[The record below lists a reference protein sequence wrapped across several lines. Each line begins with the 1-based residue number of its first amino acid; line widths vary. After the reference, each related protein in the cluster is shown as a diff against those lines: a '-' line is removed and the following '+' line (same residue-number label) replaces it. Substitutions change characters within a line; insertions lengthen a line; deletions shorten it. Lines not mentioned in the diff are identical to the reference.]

1 MNTRTKPI
9 GILAVALSGLLLT
22 ACGHD
27 MSDLER
33 EVERIKA
40 RPAGEIEP
48 LPEVEP
54 YETFEYS
61 AHDLR
66 SPFTPGRAEEPED
79 TKGEGPRPD
88 PDRPREPLEGFSLDS
103 LDMVGTFELGGE
115 RWGLVRDPD
124 GLIHRVQPGNY
135 MGRNYGRIVEVSESR
150 IRLVELVPDGS
161 GGWMERDA
169 SMTLEE
175 PTRGG

>member
-1 MNTRTKPI
+1 MSLPRMPVRLVTVAI
-9 GILAVALSGLLLT
+9 VALLLG
-22 ACGHD
+22 ACGRD
-27 MSDLER
+27 MDDLER
-33 EVERIKA
+33 WVEQVKA

-66 SPFTPGRAEEPED
+66 SPFTPGRAEQPES
-79 TKGEGPRPD
+79 TKEGPRPD
-88 PDRPREPLEGFSLDS
+88 PDRPREPLEAFSLDS

-115 RWGLVRDPD
+115 QWGLVRDPD

-135 MGRNYGRIVEVSESR
+135 MGRNYGRIIEVSESR

-169 SMTLEE
+169 SLTLEE

>member
-1 MNTRTKPI
+1 MNSRNALASI
-9 GILAVALSGLLLT
+9 LLLLAVGMLVAG
-22 ACGHD
+22 CGRD
-27 MSDLER
+27 MDDLER
-33 EVERIKA
+33 RVQEIKS
-40 RPAGEIEP
+40 RPGGEIEP

-54 YETFEYS
+54 YETFEYA

-66 SPFTPGRAEEPED
+66 SPFSPGRAEQPEGD
-79 TKGEGPRPD
+79 GEGPRPD
-88 PDRPREPLEGFSLDS
+88 PNRPREPLESFSLDS

-115 RWGLVRDPD
+115 KWGLVRDPD
-124 GLIHRVQPGNY
+124 GIIHRVQPGNY
-135 MGRNYGRIVEVSESR
+135 MGRNYGRIVEVTDSR

-169 SMTLEE
+169 SLSLED

>member
-1 MNTRTKPI
+1 MRTMPVRI
-9 GILAVALSGLLLT
+9 VTIALAGLLLG
-22 ACGHD
+22 ACSRD
-27 MSDLER
+27 MDDLER
-33 EVERIKA
+33 WVEQVKA

-66 SPFTPGRAEEPED
+66 SPFTPGRAEQPEQS
-79 TKGEGPRPD
+79 GEGPRPD

>member
-1 MNTRTKPI
+1 MKLTIMPI
-9 GILAVALSGLLLT
+9 RLVSVALLAVLLS
-22 ACGHD
+22 ACGGNMD
-27 MSDLER
+27 DLER
-33 EVERIKA
+33 WVEQVKA

-66 SPFTPGRAEEPED
+66 SPFTPGRAEQPESS
-79 TKGEGPRPD
+79 GEGPRPD

-115 RWGLVRDPD
+115 QWGLVRDPD

-135 MGRNYGRIVEVSESR
+135 MGRNYGHIVEVNESR

-169 SMTLEE
+169 SLTLDE

>member
-1 MNTRTKPI
+1 MRLPNMTVR
-9 GILAVALSGLLLT
+9 LFVVLFSVLLLT
-22 ACGHD
+22 ACNRG
-27 MSDLER
+27 MGDLER
-33 EVERIKA
+33 WVEQVKA
-40 RPAGEIEP
+40 RPGGEIEP

-66 SPFTPGRAEEPED
+66 SPFTPGRAEQPES
-79 TKGEGPRPD
+79 TGEGPRPD
-88 PDRPREPLEGFSLDS
+88 PNRPREPLEGFSLDS

-115 RWGLVRDPD
+115 QWGLVRDPD

-135 MGRNYGRIVEVSESR
+135 MGRNYGRILEVNESR

-161 GGWMERDA
+161 GGWVERDA
-169 SMTLEE
+169 SLTLEE

>member
-1 MNTRTKPI
+1 MKLTIMPI
-9 GILAVALSGLLLT
+9 RLVSVALLAVLLS
-22 ACGHD
+22 ACGGNMD
-27 MSDLER
+27 DLER
-33 EVERIKA
+33 WVEQVKA

-66 SPFTPGRAEEPED
+66 SPFTPGRAEQPESS
-79 TKGEGPRPD
+79 GEGPRPD

-115 RWGLVRDPD
+115 QWGLVRDPD

-135 MGRNYGRIVEVSESR
+135 MGRNYGRIVEVNESR

-169 SMTLEE
+169 SLTLDE

>member
-1 MNTRTKPI
+1 MRTMPVRI
-9 GILAVALSGLLLT
+9 VTIALAGLLLG
-22 ACGHD
+22 ACSRD
-27 MSDLER
+27 MDDLER
-33 EVERIKA
+33 WVEQVKA
-40 RPAGEIEP
+40 RPAGAIEP

-66 SPFTPGRAEEPED
+66 SPFTPGRAEQPEQS
-79 TKGEGPRPD
+79 GEGPRPD

>member
-1 MNTRTKPI
+1 MSLQAMPARLAAI
-9 GILAVALSGLLLT
+9 GIIALLLS
-22 ACGHD
+22 ACARD
-27 MSDLER
+27 MDDLER
-33 EVERIKA
+33 WVEQVKA

-66 SPFTPGRAEEPED
+66 SPFTPGRVEQPES
-79 TKGEGPRPD
+79 TGEGPRPD

-115 RWGLVRDPD
+115 KWGLIRDPD

-135 MGRNYGRIVEVSESR
+135 MGRNYGHIIEVTESR

-169 SMTLEE
+169 SLTLEE